1 MNTTSQFTSNF
12 WNIYIA
18 AIVLLSF
25 LGLIWL
31 LLSQNKTK
39 APKRDA
45 NGEVET
51 MGHAWDGIEE
61 YNNPLPRWWF
71 YLFVLTTI
79 FGVGYLVMY
88 PGIGDYKGVLKWTST
103 NQYEKEVAAAND
115 KYGPLYTKFGSM
127 PIEQVAAD
135 PQAQRI
141 GKNMFDT
148 YCIQCHGS
156 DAKGSK
162 GFPNLTD
169 HDWLWGGTPAEIQE
183 TIEKGRVAVM
193 APWGPALGEERV
205 KDVANYVMSL
215 SGKQHDADRAKRG
228 NALFHGGPANCF
240 ACHGPDGKGIKGLGP
255 NLTDDVWL
263 WGGSEKAIIETITS
277 GRHNQMPAWG
287 HFLDKDKLHIM
298 TAYVWGLSNKDG
310 AAPAEAAKPA
320 AASTPAAA
328 SVPAA
333 ASAVADEG
341 AKTVVENGVVK
352 VYFASGKADVA
363 ANTNDELAAIVAG
376 AKEGKAVVISGF
388 HDSTGNAAQN
398 AELAKNRALKV
409 KDALVALGVPADKIQ
424 LEKPAATAGD
434 GNNAEARRVEVVLK

>member
-1 MNTTSQFTSNF
+1 
-12 WNIYIA
+12 
-18 AIVLLSF
+18 
-25 LGLIWL
+25 
-31 LLSQNKTK
+31 
-39 APKRDA
+39 
-45 NGEVET
+45 
-51 MGHAWDGIEE
+51 
-61 YNNPLPRWWF
+61 
-71 YLFVLTTI
+71 
-79 FGVGYLVMY
+79 
-88 PGIGDYKGVLKWTST
+88 
-103 NQYEKEVAAAND
+103 
-115 KYGPLYTKFGSM
+115 
-127 PIEQVAAD
+127 
-135 PQAQRI
+135 
-141 GKNMFDT
+141 
-148 YCIQCHGS
+148 
-156 DAKGSK
+156 
-162 GFPNLTD
+162 
-169 HDWLWGGTPAEIQE
+169 
-183 TIEKGRVAVM
+183 
-193 APWGPALGEERV
+193 
-205 KDVANYVMSL
+205 
-215 SGKQHDADRAKRG
+215 
-228 NALFHGGPANCF
+228 
-240 ACHGPDGKGIKGLGP
+240 
-255 NLTDDVWL
+255 
-263 WGGSEKAIIETITS
+263 
-277 GRHNQMPAWG
+277 MPAWG